1 MKGLQIKRLVL
12 GFTGNV
18 IFLVRLTLN
27 MLILSVWVC
36 VHMCVSLQGHVMVT
50 QPQRAQSNQ
59 LKTAANGGFQTER
72 APYLNPTADDP
83 TGKSTSQKQISSN

>member
-27 MLILSVWVC
+27 MLILC
-36 VHMCVSLQGHVMVT
+36 VRVCVSLQGHAMVT
-50 QPQRAQSNQ
+50 QPQQAQLNR
-59 LKTAANGGFQTER
+59 LKTGANGGFQTEI

-83 TGKSTSQKQISSN
+83 TGKSASQKTD

>member
-1 MKGLQIKRLVL
+1 MKELQIKRLVL

-27 MLILSVWVC
+27 MLILC
-36 VHMCVSLQGHVMVT
+36 VCVSLQGHAMVT
-50 QPQRAQSNQ
+50 QPQQAQ
-59 LKTAANGGFQTER
+59 LKTGANGGFQTEI

-83 TGKSTSQKQISSN
+83 TGKSASQKQISSN